1 MTSYEKADRLAGEQ
15 QLSTEVAKTGL
26 EDRDKLV
33 LPVQKPLTVGQLEQL
48 AESQTLDSSV
58 QLQTSSAVTT
68 VTSLKK
74 QPEILKIHQSHMFGV
89 TKHTNKF

>member
-48 AESQTLDSSV
+48 AESQTLDSSA

-68 VTSLKK
+68 VTSQKK
-74 QPEILKIHQSHMFGV
+74 QQEILKIQQSHMFGV
-89 TKHTNKF
+89 TKHLNKF

>member
-48 AESQTLDSSV
+48 AESQTLDSSA

-68 VTSLKK
+68 VTSQKK

-89 TKHTNKF
+89 MKHLNKF